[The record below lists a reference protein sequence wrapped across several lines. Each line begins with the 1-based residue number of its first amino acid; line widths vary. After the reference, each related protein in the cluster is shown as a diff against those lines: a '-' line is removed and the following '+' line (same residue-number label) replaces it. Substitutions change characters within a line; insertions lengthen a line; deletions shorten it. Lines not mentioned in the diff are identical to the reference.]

1 MITCYSECPRRTFM
15 SLPSDLGGCRLL
27 QKRNRAIK
35 RLFDVVAAGILIV
48 PAIPVALLVVAAI
61 ALDSRGP
68 VFFVHDRI
76 GRNGRRFRL
85 WKFRSM
91 ARNADEMLERYIAA
105 HPGARQ
111 EWERNHKLKDDPRV
125 TRVGRLL
132 RRTSLD
138 ELPQLVSVLGG
149 DMSLI
154 GPRPIV
160 ETEIGKYGSDFA
172 LYRAVRP
179 GLTGLWQV
187 SGRTDTSYG
196 QRVALDTAYIRNWS
210 FRGDLQILLR
220 TVRVVL
226 FGHGA
231 Y

>member
-1 MITCYSECPRRTFM
+1 MINLDGRKL
-15 SLPSDLGGCRLL
+15 SLPR
-27 QKRNRAIK
+27 
-35 RLFDVVAAGILIV
+35 
-48 PAIPVALLVVAAI
+48 
-61 ALDSRGP
+61 
-68 VFFVHDRI
+68 VHACSYAPS
-76 GRNGRRFRL
+76 N
-85 WKFRSM
+85 
-91 ARNADEMLERYIAA
+91 
-105 HPGARQ
+105 
-111 EWERNHKLKDDPRV
+111 
-125 TRVGRLL
+125 L
-132 RRTSLD
+132 RRR
-138 ELPQLVSVLGG
+138 
-149 DMSLI
+149 
-154 GPRPIV
+154 PRPIV